1 MQYENVE
8 IPKIDLEISSTV
20 LELAYLLTER
30 GLRVSAAESI
40 TCGMIAS
47 SFADAAG
54 CSKWFSHGFV
64 TYSDEAKA
72 DILGVNA
79 SLIAKHTAVS
89 PEVGLEMA
97 RCALKRSGAD
107 FAVAVT
113 GLAGP
118 GKDELG
124 RDAGLVYIA
133 VAFPGGQAVREFHF
147 FGNRTLIR
155 KKTNREAVL
164 MLKRM
169 VQNLS

>member
-1 MQYENVE
+1 MQFISEE
-8 IPKIDLEISSTV
+8 IPKIELEIGAAV
-20 LELAYLLTER
+20 LELAALLKER
-30 GLRVSAAESI
+30 GLCVSAAESL
-40 TCGMIAS
+40 TCGMISS
-47 SFADAAG
+47 SFADVAG

-72 DILGVNA
+72 DLLGVDPA
-79 SLIAKHTAVS
+79 LIKKHTAVS
-89 PEVGLEMA
+89 AEVGLEMA

-107 FAVAVT
+107 FAIAVT

-118 GKDELG
+118 GPDELG

-133 VAFPGGQAVREFHF
+133 VAFSGGQAVREFHF
-147 FGNRTLIR
+147 DGNRTLIR
-155 KKTNREAVL
+155 KKTNRAAVL